1 MHDCSIG
8 MTGEVEVSRN
18 SVNLEVPLDPTPF
31 LLVYVL
37 NHSVELLIL
46 THVLVRVNVAIWDDC
61 LLE

>member
-1 MHDCSIG
+1 